1 MIPTFLFSGNMTKTL
16 LIGGAVVGGLI
27 LLSSMNKSQPAKAVQ
42 PVNPKQPAMNGLK
55 KDKKKTTTGKTK
67 KSAVLKV

>member
-27 LLSSMNKSQPAKAVQ
+27 LLSSMNNSKPAPQA
-42 PVNPKQPAMNGLK
+42 PRKQPAMNGLN
-55 KDKKKTTTGKTK
+55 KKKSITGKAK